1 MSAPHLQSGTRFGR
15 APAPTGHKGLK
26 KGVYLVPSLFTAM
39 NILAGFYSLMAT
51 MSGFYFVR
59 IGQISD
65 AKQRFDYA
73 AIAIGWAFVCDML
86 DGRIARMT
94 RSTTEIGIQLDS
106 LADIVSFGLAP
117 AILAYAWGYGTALR
131 DWSNASQLAWF
142 TSFMFVICGGFRLA
156 RFNVQA
162 SRPRP
167 LAEGTPKVDKKSFVG
182 LPIPVAGCLV
192 AAIVHFAPQP
202 IQYAPQRAELLA
214 ILTMVLMAFLSL
226 LMVSTLRFTSFKSLG
241 TGRRNARLVIGMIA
255 LVGLIYLYSQ
265 WVLLILCVGY
275 VVHGLLS
282 RGLTSLGRRSP
293 EKQATE
299 MRAAE
304 PWRAETCRRFSSP
317 QNHLRQ
323 FRNKVI
329 PKPQQ
334 AAAPQIRPT

>member
-1 MSAPHLQSGTRFGR
+1 MSIPRLQPDKRFAPV
-15 APAPTGHKGLK
+15 PAPTGHKGLK

-51 MSGFYFVR
+51 MSGFR
-59 IGQISD
+59 LLGIGGPSAIKEAAD
-65 AKQRFDYA
+65 RFDFA
-73 AIAIGWAFVCDML
+73 AMAIGWAFVCDML

-94 RSTTEIGIQLDS
+94 KTTTEIGIQLDS

-117 AILAYAWGYGTALR
+117 AILAYAWGYGTALQ
-131 DWSNASQLAWF
+131 DWSNARQLAWF
-142 TSFMFVICGGFRLA
+142 ISFMFVICGGFRLA

-192 AAIVHFAPQP
+192 AAIVHFSPTP
-202 IQYAPQRAELLA
+202 IKYAPHRAELLA
-214 ILTMVLMAFLSL
+214 ILMMVLMGFLSL
-226 LMVSTLRFTSFKSLG
+226 LMVTTLRFTSFKSVG
-241 TGRRNARLVIGMIA
+241 VERRNARLVIAVIA

-265 WVLLILCVGY
+265 WVLMLLVISY

-293 EKQATE
+293 DKQAE
-299 MRAAE
+299 MREA
-304 PWRAETCRRFSSP
+304 
-317 QNHLRQ
+317 
-323 FRNKVI
+323 
-329 PKPQQ
+329 
-334 AAAPQIRPT
+334 

>member
-1 MSAPHLQSGTRFGR
+1 MSVPRLQSSTRFGPS
-15 APAPTGHKGLK
+15 PAPTGHKGLK

-51 MSGFYFVR
+51 MSGFHQVA
-59 IGQISD
+59 IGQTAA

-73 AIAIGWAFVCDML
+73 AIAIGWAFVCDCL

-94 RSTTEIGIQLDS
+94 KSTTEIGIQLDS

-117 AILAYAWGYGTALR
+117 AILAYAWGYGTALQ

-142 TSFMFVICGGFRLA
+142 VSFMFVICGGFRLA

-202 IQYAPQRAELLA
+202 IQYAPHRADVLA
-214 ILTMVLMAFLSL
+214 ILMVVLMGFLSL
-226 LMVSTLRFTSFKSLG
+226 LMVSTIRFTSFKSVG
-241 TGRRNARLVIGMIA
+241 TERRNARLVIMMIA

-265 WVLLILCVGY
+265 WVLLVLCIAY
-275 VVHGLLS
+275 LVHGLLS
-282 RGLTSLGRRSP
+282 RGFTSLGRRSP
-293 EKQATE
+293 EKQPAE
-299 MRAAE
+299 MREA
-304 PWRAETCRRFSSP
+304 
-317 QNHLRQ
+317 
-323 FRNKVI
+323 
-329 PKPQQ
+329 
-334 AAAPQIRPT
+334 